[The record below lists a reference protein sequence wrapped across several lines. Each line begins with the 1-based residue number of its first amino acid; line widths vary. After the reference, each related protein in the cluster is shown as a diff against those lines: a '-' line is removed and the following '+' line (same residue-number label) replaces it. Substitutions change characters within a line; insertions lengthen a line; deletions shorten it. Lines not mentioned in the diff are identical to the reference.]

1 MKNKKIL
8 CLLILMVLVDVVIL
22 LVATS
27 PFPIPFETG
36 DFFPNYPSKAIWCI
50 LYDAIIVFA
59 YILLQS
65 KFDLIVN
72 VLGNVRLI
80 WNLAKND
87 FKTRFVGSYLGM
99 FWAFVNPIVTILLY
113 WFVFQFA
120 FKSGDV
126 DNFPFVLWFT
136 AGLVPWF
143 LFSEAVTNATNSLL
157 EYGYLVKKVVFQ
169 IDVLPVVKIVSCAFV
184 HVVFMLITLLIY
196 IFMGY
201 YPTVYTLQLLYYFIC
216 MVVLVMAITYATS
229 AIILF
234 FRDLGQFINVFMQ
247 VFMWMTPIM
256 WQSNIIPANLLWIF
270 KINPMYYI
278 ITGYRDSLLYGISMF
293 QRMGYMVYFWV
304 VVIVLFAI
312 GTTVFKRLRPHFADV
327 L

>member
-1 MKNKKIL
+1 MNKKKVA
-8 CLLILMVLVDVVIL
+8 LLICMMIL
-22 LVATS
+22 LDLIICLVHVS
-27 PFPIPFETG
+27 PFPNIIDLE
-36 DFFPNYPSKAIWCI
+36 NYLAAGPSKLAWCI
-50 LYDAIIVFA
+50 VYDCLIAFA
-59 YILLQS
+59 YIMLQS
-65 KFDLIVN
+65 KLDVIMDLIN
-72 VLGNVRLI
+72 NRGII

-87 FKTRFVGSYLGM
+87 FKTRFVGSYLGV

-126 DNFPFVLWFT
+126 DGFPFVLWFT

-143 LFSEAVTNATNSLL
+143 MFSEAVTNATNSLL

-169 IDVLPVVKIVSCAFV
+169 VDVLPSVKIMSSAFV
-184 HVVFMLITLLIY
+184 HVVFMAFTLLIY
-196 IFMGY
+196 IVMGY
-201 YPTVYTLQLLYYFIC
+201 YPSLYTLQLLYYFVC

-229 AIILF
+229 AIVLF

-270 KINPMYYI
+270 IMNPMYYV
-278 ITGYRDSLLYGISMF
+278 ITGYRDSLLYHISMF
-293 QRMGYMVYFWV
+293 QRMGYMAYFWI
-304 VVIVLFAI
+304 VVIVLFKI
-312 GTTVFKRLRPHFADV
+312 GTTIFNRLRPHFADV